1 MPAEPPA
8 SHPPFPSGWIAR
20 FAHLAGANCAVLD
33 VAAGSGRHCRLF
45 LSRGCRVTAI
55 DKDVTRLADLDASAN
70 IEVLQAD
77 LEEELWPVPGRLF
90 DLVVVANYL
99 HRPLFP
105 HLQKSLAPGGALIY
119 ETFAIGN
126 ERYGRPRN
134 PNFLLQPGELLEV
147 FGTTLQVV
155 AYQHGYQA
163 GPPEAVRQG
172 IVAVADEQPVAL
184 GTTRLDEA

>member
-1 MPAEPPA
+1 MAAESPTRQLP
-8 SHPPFPSGWIAR
+8 SPSGWMAR
-20 FAHLAGANCAVLD
+20 FAHLAAADSAVLD

-55 DKDVTRLADLDASAN
+55 DKDVTRLADLDESTN

-77 LEEELWPVPGRLF
+77 LEGGPWPVPGRLF

-147 FGTTLQVV
+147 FGATLQVV

-172 IVAVADEQPVAL
+172 IVAVADSHAIAL
-184 GTTRLDEA
+184 DPQ